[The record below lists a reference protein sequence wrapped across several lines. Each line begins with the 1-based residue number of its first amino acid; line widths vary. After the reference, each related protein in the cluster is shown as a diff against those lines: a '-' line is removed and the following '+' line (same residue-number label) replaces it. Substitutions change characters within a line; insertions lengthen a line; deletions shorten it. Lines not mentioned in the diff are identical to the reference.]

1 MRRNNRI
8 GTAGSGAL
16 VQEFHWL
23 DESGEVWQKERAL
36 AILDRVLRIELCEG
50 GGLPALDEC
59 QSEARQIREQ
69 ILSVPEEKSP
79 LLSPKMQR
87 RMQAFFSLLVMIESP
102 ESLNDDRWLAGQ
114 TLVAEEFGNTL
125 AVAGARRK
133 LRIGASAPSSAL
145 EIVGVPVSEG
155 SPLGSRSPGV
165 EGSDANEFVAERPYG
180 LTEEEIGKEVDEI
193 LAELMEQGPEP
204 MGDQAWNVLVEAES
218 AEPEPSSPPAQRQSE
233 GACAPENLPPERP
246 RAVSEKWEVYRPDA
260 AAVLSG
266 AAMVHHKKGRYD
278 QAVALYQRA
287 LLIRERELGPDDL
300 KLATTLNNLAVPYL
314 ECGKY
319 LEAERLCSRSLAIVE
334 KAWGPNH
341 PKVARRLSNLAGIY
355 AALHKD
361 EAAVEL
367 YERALAILETTNRRE
382 RTKSIAAC
390 LTKYVSLLMET
401 NRENQARKVAAR
413 VRALSC

>member
-36 AILDRVLRIELCEG
+36 AILDQVLRMELCEG

-69 ILSVPEEKSP
+69 VLSVPEEKSP

-155 SPLGSRSPGV
+155 SPLGSPSPGV

-204 MGDQAWNVLVEAES
+204 MGGQGWNALVGSSESSSLTEQERSQERSQGKYPREDVL
-218 AEPEPSSPPAQRQSE
+218 PEELLATSGKRETDHPDRAKLLSSIAT
-233 GACAPENLPPERP
+233 
-246 RAVSEKWEVYRPDA
+246 
-260 AAVLSG
+260 
-266 AAMVHHKKGRYD
+266 VHHKKGRHD
-278 QAVALYQRA
+278 QAESPYQ
-287 LLIRERELGPDDL
+287 
-300 KLATTLNNLAVPYL
+300 
-314 ECGKY
+314 
-319 LEAERLCSRSLAIVE
+319 
-334 KAWGPNH
+334 
-341 PKVARRLSNLAGIY
+341 
-355 AALHKD
+355 
-361 EAAVEL
+361 
-367 YERALAILETTNRRE
+367 
-382 RTKSIAAC
+382 
-390 LTKYVSLLMET
+390 
-401 NRENQARKVAAR
+401 Q
-413 VRALSC
+413 

>member
-16 VQEFHWL
+16 VQEFRWL
-23 DESGEVWQKERAL
+23 DDGREVWQKERAL
-36 AILDRVLRIELCEG
+36 AILDRVLRMELCEG

-69 ILSVPEEKSP
+69 VLSVPEEKSP

-87 RMQAFFSLLVMIESP
+87 RIQAFFSLLVMIESP

-133 LRIGASAPSSAL
+133 LRIGAVPSSAL
-145 EIVGVPVSEG
+145 EIVGVPVSES
-155 SPLGSRSPGV
+155 SPLGSPSPGV

-204 MGDQAWNVLVEAES
+204 MGGQGWNVLVEGES
-218 AEPEPSSPPAQRQSE
+218 AEPESPRLPAQRQSE
-233 GACAPENLPPERP
+233 GACAPEDLPPERP
-246 RAVSEKWEVYRPDA
+246 RAVSEKWETYRPDA

-300 KLATTLNNLAVPYL
+300 ILATTLNNLAVLYL

-319 LEAERLCSRSLAIVE
+319 LEAERLCRRSLAIVE

-401 NRENQARKVAAR
+401 NRENQARKVEAR

>member
-1 MRRNNRI
+1 M
-8 GTAGSGAL
+8 
-16 VQEFHWL
+16 
-23 DESGEVWQKERAL
+23 
-36 AILDRVLRIELCEG
+36 AILDRVLRMELCEG

-69 ILSVPEEKSP
+69 VLSVPEEKSP

-155 SPLGSRSPGV
+155 SPLGSPSPGV

-204 MGDQAWNVLVEAES
+204 MGGQGWNVLVGSSES
-218 AEPEPSSPPAQRQSE
+218 SSLTEQERSQERSQGKYPREDVLPEELLATSGKRETDHPDRATLLSSIAT
-233 GACAPENLPPERP
+233 
-246 RAVSEKWEVYRPDA
+246 
-260 AAVLSG
+260 
-266 AAMVHHKKGRYD
+266 VHHKKGRHD
-278 QAVALYQRA
+278 QAESPYQQA
-287 LLIRERELGPDDL
+287 LLIRKKGPERCVDVPPGLSCGVSRTPIGGGVGASEAVHRRQRRSGRIIREFAIQVAGTDAQGRDFLVPSKTLDLSRYGAKILLNRDLVPDQEISVCCPD
-300 KLATTLNNLAVPYL
+300 T
-314 ECGKY
+314 GKDWD
-319 LEAERLCSRSLAIVE
+319 ARVVALCSKE
-334 KAWGPNH
+334 PEGH
-341 PKVARRLSNLAGIY
+341 TYGIEFLFQD
-355 AALHKD
+355 ASFWNISFPPAPGLDGHH
-361 EAAVEL
+361 
-367 YERALAILETTNRRE
+367 
-382 RTKSIAAC
+382 
-390 LTKYVSLLMET
+390 
-401 NRENQARKVAAR
+401 
-413 VRALSC
+413 